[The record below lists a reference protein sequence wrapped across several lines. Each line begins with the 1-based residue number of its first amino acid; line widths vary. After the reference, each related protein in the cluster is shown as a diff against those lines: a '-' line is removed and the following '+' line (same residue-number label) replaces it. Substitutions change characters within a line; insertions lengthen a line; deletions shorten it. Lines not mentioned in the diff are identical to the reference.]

1 MRSTHRRGR
10 VLGALSSF
18 AIAALLLAGC
28 TGGDSVPSPDRI
40 SNPMPDDAVEQMQ
53 AATERAIAAGGGP
66 GAIVGVWA
74 PWAGEWEAGIG
85 ETEPG
90 SGTAPSTDMTFR
102 AATVTRSMTC
112 DLLYAMDG
120 GPVNLDDAVSTY
132 LQSVPQLTDVT
143 LVDLCNGVAGLRSS
157 RDPNWNFVIGNTDRV
172 WDPREYAAAGL
183 GAGLGSTDSWADSD
197 TSFFLLGLALQNASH
212 SSLPELY
219 NEYIFDPQGLGDT
232 YLPSDAPSTA
242 GSNPLPGF
250 YSSSQVQQSGCTEAP
265 ADVTEISAS
274 YGYADSG
281 VVSSVTD
288 VRDYMSRQA
297 RNAGNS
303 DDLAPRWAETFPVSS
318 DGEQWVRAGGGKPPE
333 RIHARPAGRHPRLQR
348 CGVQR
353 RRHGADRG
361 GRAEQLGGRRQSRRR
376 ARARA
381 VGDRDGGGR
390 GGPGDDPPVDD
401 RPGPR
406 GGRLSGQVPD
416 RLRVLR

>member
-212 SSLPELY
+212 SSRPELY

-297 RNAGNS
+297 RNAGHS

-318 DGEQWVRAGGGKPPE
+318 YGEQWVRAGGGN
-333 RIHARPAGRHPRLQR
+333 RLN
-348 CGVQR
+348 GSM
-353 RRHGADRG
+353 
-361 GRAEQLGGRRQSRRR
+361 LGQQ
-376 ARARA
+376 
-381 VGDRDGGGR
+381 GDILGYSVAAYSDVDTGLTVVVVLNNSAGGGNLAGALAR
-390 GGPGDDPPVDD
+390 E
-401 RPGPR
+401 
-406 GGRLSGQVPD
+406 LSAIAMEAGEEAPETTLPWTIDQAHEAVASAAKCPID
-416 RLRVLR
+416 

>member
-318 DGEQWVRAGGGKPPE
+318 DGEQWVRAGGGN
-333 RIHARPAGRHPRLQR
+333 RLN
-348 CGVQR
+348 GSM
-353 RRHGADRG
+353 
-361 GRAEQLGGRRQSRRR
+361 LGQQ
-376 ARARA
+376 
-381 VGDRDGGGR
+381 GDILGYSVAAYSDVDTGLTVVVVLNNWAGGGELAGALAR
-390 GGPGDDPPVDD
+390 ELSAIAMEAGDEAPETTLPWTIEQAHDAVASAAKCPID
-401 RPGPR
+401 
-406 GGRLSGQVPD
+406 
-416 RLRVLR
+416 

>member
-85 ETEPG
+85 GTEPG

-250 YSSSQVQQSGCTEAP
+250 YSSSQVQQSFGCTEAP

-318 DGEQWVRAGGGKPPE
+318 DGEQWVRAGGGN
-333 RIHARPAGRHPRLQR
+333 RLN
-348 CGVQR
+348 GSM
-353 RRHGADRG
+353 
-361 GRAEQLGGRRQSRRR
+361 LGQQ
-376 ARARA
+376 
-381 VGDRDGGGR
+381 GDILGYSVAAYSDVDTGLTVVVVLNNSAGGGNLAGALAR
-390 GGPGDDPPVDD
+390 E
-401 RPGPR
+401 
-406 GGRLSGQVPD
+406 LSAIAMEAAEEAPETTLPWTIDQAHEAVASAAECPID
-416 RLRVLR
+416 

>member
-303 DDLAPRWAETFPVSS
+303 DDLPPRWAETFPVSS
-318 DGEQWVRAGGGKPPE
+318 DGEQWVRAGGGN
-333 RIHARPAGRHPRLQR
+333 RLN
-348 CGVQR
+348 GSM
-353 RRHGADRG
+353 
-361 GRAEQLGGRRQSRRR
+361 LGQQ
-376 ARARA
+376 
-381 VGDRDGGGR
+381 GDILGYSVAAYSDVDTGLTVVVVLNNSAGGGELAGALAR
-390 GGPGDDPPVDD
+390 ELSAIAMEAGDEAPETTLPWTIEQAHEAVASAAKCPID
-401 RPGPR
+401 
-406 GGRLSGQVPD
+406 
-416 RLRVLR
+416 

>member
-318 DGEQWVRAGGGKPPE
+318 DGEQWVRAGGGN
-333 RIHARPAGRHPRLQR
+333 RLN
-348 CGVQR
+348 GSM
-353 RRHGADRG
+353 
-361 GRAEQLGGRRQSRRR
+361 LGQQ
-376 ARARA
+376 
-381 VGDRDGGGR
+381 GDILGYSVAAYSDVDTGLTVVVVLNNSAGGGNLAGALAR
-390 GGPGDDPPVDD
+390 E
-401 RPGPR
+401 
-406 GGRLSGQVPD
+406 LSAIAMEAGEEAPETTLPWTIDQAHDAVASAAKCPID
-416 RLRVLR
+416 

>member
-40 SNPMPDDAVEQMQ
+40 SNPMPGDAVEQMQ

-318 DGEQWVRAGGGKPPE
+318 DGEQWVRAGGGN
-333 RIHARPAGRHPRLQR
+333 RLN
-348 CGVQR
+348 GSM
-353 RRHGADRG
+353 
-361 GRAEQLGGRRQSRRR
+361 LGQQ
-376 ARARA
+376 
-381 VGDRDGGGR
+381 GDILGYSVAAYSDVDTGLTVVVVLNNSAGGGNLAGALAR
-390 GGPGDDPPVDD
+390 E
-401 RPGPR
+401 
-406 GGRLSGQVPD
+406 LSAIAMEAGEEAPETTLPWTIDQAHEAVASAAKCPID
-416 RLRVLR
+416 

>member
-197 TSFFLLGLALQNASH
+197 PSFFLLGLALQNASH

-274 YGYADSG
+274 CGYADSG

-303 DDLAPRWAETFPVSS
+303 DDLPPRWAETFPVSS
-318 DGEQWVRAGGGKPPE
+318 DGEQWVRAGGGN
-333 RIHARPAGRHPRLQR
+333 RLN
-348 CGVQR
+348 GSM
-353 RRHGADRG
+353 
-361 GRAEQLGGRRQSRRR
+361 LGQQ
-376 ARARA
+376 
-381 VGDRDGGGR
+381 GDILGYSVAAYSDVDTGLTVVVVLNNSAGGGNLAGALAR
-390 GGPGDDPPVDD
+390 E
-401 RPGPR
+401 
-406 GGRLSGQVPD
+406 LSAIAMEAGEEAPETTLPWTIDQAHEAVASAAKCPID
-416 RLRVLR
+416 

>member
-318 DGEQWVRAGGGKPPE
+318 DGEQWVRAGGGN
-333 RIHARPAGRHPRLQR
+333 RLN
-348 CGVQR
+348 GSM
-353 RRHGADRG
+353 
-361 GRAEQLGGRRQSRRR
+361 LGQQ
-376 ARARA
+376 
-381 VGDRDGGGR
+381 GDILGYSVAAYSDVDTGLTVVVVLNNSAGGGNLAGALAR
-390 GGPGDDPPVDD
+390 E
-401 RPGPR
+401 
-406 GGRLSGQVPD
+406 LSAIAMEAGEEAPETTLPWTIDQAHEAVASAAKCPID
-416 RLRVLR
+416 

>member
-303 DDLAPRWAETFPVSS
+303 DDLPPRWAETFPVSS
-318 DGEQWVRAGGGKPPE
+318 DGEQWVRAGGGN
-333 RIHARPAGRHPRLQR
+333 RLN
-348 CGVQR
+348 GSM
-353 RRHGADRG
+353 
-361 GRAEQLGGRRQSRRR
+361 LGQQ
-376 ARARA
+376 
-381 VGDRDGGGR
+381 GDILGYSVAAYSDVDTGLTVVVVLNNSAGGGNLAGALAR
-390 GGPGDDPPVDD
+390 E
-401 RPGPR
+401 
-406 GGRLSGQVPD
+406 LSAIAMEAGEEAPETTLPWTIDQAHEAVASAAKCPID
-416 RLRVLR
+416 

>member
-318 DGEQWVRAGGGKPPE
+318 DGEQWVRAGGGN
-333 RIHARPAGRHPRLQR
+333 RLN
-348 CGVQR
+348 GSM
-353 RRHGADRG
+353 
-361 GRAEQLGGRRQSRRR
+361 LGQQ
-376 ARARA
+376 
-381 VGDRDGGGR
+381 GDILGYSVAAYSDVDTGLTVVVVLNNSAGGGELAGALAR
-390 GGPGDDPPVDD
+390 ELSAIAMEAGDEAPETTLPWTIEQAHDAVASAAKCPID
-401 RPGPR
+401 
-406 GGRLSGQVPD
+406 
-416 RLRVLR
+416 

>member
-183 GAGLGSTDSWADSD
+183 GAGLRVDRQLGRLRHIVLPAGARAAERLALVAAGAVQRVHFRPPGPRRHLPALGRAVDGRVEPAARVLLVVAGAAERLHGGARRRDRD
-197 TSFFLLGLALQNASH
+197 LGLVRIRRQRRRLERHRRARLHVAPGPKRGQQRRPAAALGRDVPGQLRRRAVGARGRRQS
-212 SSLPELY
+212 
-219 NEYIFDPQGLGDT
+219 PQ
-232 YLPSDAPSTA
+232 
-242 GSNPLPGF
+242 
-250 YSSSQVQQSGCTEAP
+250 
-265 ADVTEISAS
+265 
-274 YGYADSG
+274 
-281 VVSSVTD
+281 
-288 VRDYMSRQA
+288 
-297 RNAGNS
+297 
-303 DDLAPRWAETFPVSS
+303 
-318 DGEQWVRAGGGKPPE
+318 

-353 RRHGADRG
+353 RRHGAD
-361 GRAEQLGGRRQSRRR
+361 AWWSC
-376 ARARA
+376 
-381 VGDRDGGGR
+381 
-390 GGPGDDPPVDD
+390 
-401 RPGPR
+401 
-406 GGRLSGQVPD
+406 
-416 RLRVLR
+416 